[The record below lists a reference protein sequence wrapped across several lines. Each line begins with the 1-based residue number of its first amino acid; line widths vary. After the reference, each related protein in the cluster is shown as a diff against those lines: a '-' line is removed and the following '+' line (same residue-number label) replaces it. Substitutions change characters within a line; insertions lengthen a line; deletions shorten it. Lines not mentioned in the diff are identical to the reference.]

1 MDTTPLASALA
12 SLLVGYAFGNFL
24 TADVVAR
31 VLTHKSAFQ
40 TGVGNPGMAN
50 IGHELGK
57 GAALVVLAGD
67 ILKVVAAWVL
77 CRTLFPG
84 STELAGNAAALA
96 TTLGHNFPAWHRFR
110 GGKGVTTT
118 CSAIILAAPALG
130 IASCLIGLAT
140 VVASGYL
147 CYGAVTITLAYLVGS
162 VVLAATG
169 ASSPLLVAFT
179 LVLCALMFVAHWSA
193 IQAAR
198 NGSARRASISV
209 KLREKLG
216 LRG

>member
-84 STELAGNAAALA
+84 SAELAGNAAALA
-96 TTLGHNFPAWHRFR
+96 TTLGHNFSAWHRFR

>member
-84 STELAGNAAALA
+84 SAELAGNAAALA

>member
-1 MDTTPLASALA
+1 MDTTPLAATLA

-31 VLTHKSAFQ
+31 ALTRKSAFQ

-96 TTLGHNFPAWHRFR
+96 TTLGHNFPVWHRFR

-118 CSAIILAAPALG
+118 CSAIILATPAIG
-130 IASCLIGLAT
+130 ITSCLFGLA
-140 VVASGYL
+140 VVIISGYL
-147 CYGAVTITLAYLVGS
+147 CYGAVAITLAYLVGS
-162 VVLAATG
+162 IFLAVVGVT
-169 ASSPLLVAFT
+169 SPPLVAFA

-198 NGSARRASISV
+198 NGTARRASIST
-209 KLREKLG
+209 KLRERLDLNG
-216 LRG
+216 